1 MRNYYY
7 QRLSSEDREEISRGL
22 VIGLSIRDIAVNLAR
37 VPSTISREV
46 HKGSAN
52 RYTYR
57 AHRAQKRASWN
68 ARCRRG
74 GKYKLI
80 GKVELR
86 KYVHAKLRIKRSPC
100 FYCEISSNE
109 HPLPTR
115 YCGGDSANAESG
127 SRKLTALF

>member
-1 MRNYYY
+1 VRNYYY

-80 GKVELR
+80 GKVELQ
-86 KYVHAKLRIKRSPC
+86 KYVHAKLRIKWSPEQIAQTLKKSILLMRP
-100 FYCEISSNE
+100 CEYLMKRFTVISMCC
-109 HPLPTR
+109 R
-115 YCGGDSANAESG
+115 GES
-127 SRKLTALF
+127 